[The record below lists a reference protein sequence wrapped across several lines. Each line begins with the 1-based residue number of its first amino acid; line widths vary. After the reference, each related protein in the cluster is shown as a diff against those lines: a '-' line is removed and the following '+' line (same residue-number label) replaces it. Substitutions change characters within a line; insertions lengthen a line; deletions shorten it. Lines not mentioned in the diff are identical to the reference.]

1 MDRSTAVVITSIN
14 APTRAVVDIAQG
26 CEATGAR
33 FIVIGDEKS
42 PKDFVLDGCDYFD
55 IDRQRASGL
64 RFAEHCPTRHYARK
78 NIGYLIAIRDGATQI
93 VETDDDNIPNPPFW
107 DARSAKVSGGLVV
120 GADWVNVYKYFTDA
134 LIWPRGLDLDA
145 VKKVTPNL
153 SPATDVFC
161 PIQQG
166 LADGDPDVD
175 AIYRLI
181 LPLPL
186 TFEARE
192 PVILGKGS
200 WCPFN
205 SQNTTWQACAFPL
218 LYLPYHCSFRMT
230 DIWRGYVAQR
240 IAWANGWSLS
250 FHKATVFQDRNEH
263 SIMRDFSEEVVGYLN
278 NDKII
283 RALDNLDLA
292 PGEAEIAA
300 NLRKCYAA
308 LVALGV
314 VGAEELPL
322 LDLWL
327 ADLAAI

>member
-1 MDRSTAVVITSIN
+1 
-14 APTRAVVDIAQG
+14 
-26 CEATGAR
+26 
-33 FIVIGDEKS
+33 
-42 PKDFVLDGCDYFD
+42 
-55 IDRQRASGL
+55 
-64 RFAEHCPTRHYARK
+64 
-78 NIGYLIAIRDGATQI
+78 
-93 VETDDDNIPNPPFW
+93 
-107 DARSAKVSGGLVV
+107 
-120 GADWVNVYKYFTDA
+120 
-134 LIWPRGLDLDA
+134 
-145 VKKVTPNL
+145 
-153 SPATDVFC
+153 
-161 PIQQG
+161 
-166 LADGDPDVD
+166 
-175 AIYRLI
+175 
-181 LPLPL
+181 
-186 TFEARE
+186 
-192 PVILGKGS
+192 
-200 WCPFN
+200 
-205 SQNTTWQACAFPL
+205 
-218 LYLPYHCSFRMT
+218 MT